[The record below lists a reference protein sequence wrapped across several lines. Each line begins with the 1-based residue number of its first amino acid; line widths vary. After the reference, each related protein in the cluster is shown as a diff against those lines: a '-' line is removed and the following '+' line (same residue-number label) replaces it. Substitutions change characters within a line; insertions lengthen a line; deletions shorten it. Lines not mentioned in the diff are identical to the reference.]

1 MPILHRNIIDT
12 FRRAHEIQKRE
23 SDGLL
28 KWITASAQLCYP
40 SLACLP
46 LRKRWINSY
55 ARSAACRTAKTVPP
69 CRGTSPE
76 GAEGVSHPRGR
87 YDPFVYHAAAI
98 MAVLFTMR
106 NRESHSCACETPP
119 ALWATSCKAEEFSFR
134 IVNGALRACLN
145 FALVYFE
152 NCF

>member
-28 KWITASAQLCYP
+28 KEITVSAQMRYP
-40 SLACLP
+40 SLTCLP
-46 LRKRWINSY
+46 LRKRWRNSH

-76 GAEGVSHPRGR
+76 GAEGVSRPRGR
-87 YDPFVYHAAAI
+87 NDPFVCHAAAI
-98 MAVLFTMR
+98 MAVSFTIR
-106 NRESHSCACETPP
+106 NARSHSCAWETPP
-119 ALWATSCKAEEFSFR
+119 ALRATSPARRRSFPSAWR
-134 IVNGALRACLN
+134 TEVLEP
-145 FALVYFE
+145 V
-152 NCF
+152 